1 MSENLKSWGTLNKL
15 IEDYAENKD
24 TFGLEKIQEMRENI
38 SLQLFFL
45 SDLFSEYIAS
55 YELAEHVRKSYMA
68 EREQY
73 WRTQLDENN
82 KSMTITEA
90 ANRARI
96 ESKEQVEACKEA
108 LRKKKRAEIVLSSVQ
123 QILNALSSRLTILK
137 EK

>member
-1 MSENLKSWGTLNKL
+1 MKDSLKTWSKLNSL
-15 IEDYAENKD
+15 IEDYSENKD
-24 TFGLEKIQEMRENI
+24 SFNLEKLQDLRENI

-73 WRTQLDENN
+73 WRGELDDNG
-82 KSMTITEA
+82 KSMTVAEA

-96 ESKEQVEACKEA
+96 EAKKQVEECKEA
-108 LRKKKRAEIVLSSVQ
+108 LRRKKRAEIVLSSVG
-123 QILNALSSRLTILK
+123 QILNALSSRINLYK
-137 EK
+137 E